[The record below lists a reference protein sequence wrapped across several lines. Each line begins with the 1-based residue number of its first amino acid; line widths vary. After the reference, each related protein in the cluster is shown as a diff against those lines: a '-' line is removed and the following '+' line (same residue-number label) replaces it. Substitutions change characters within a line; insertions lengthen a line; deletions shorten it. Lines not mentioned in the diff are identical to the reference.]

1 MYQKI
6 KSAVFQLIQPS
17 KGNIISKIFDIFI
30 IILISANLI
39 TIIVETFDLPD
50 DVRFGITTFEIV
62 SVIIFTIEYLLRI
75 WTADMLYPQLI
86 PAKARLK
93 YVFSFMAI
101 IDLLSILPVYLPLL
115 IPLDLRILRI

>member
-1 MYQKI
+1 MYKKI

-62 SVIIFTIEYLLRI
+62 SVIIFTIISTHTPHARR
-75 WTADMLYPQLI
+75 DRKMLC
-86 PAKARLK
+86 
-93 YVFSFMAI
+93 FCGFT
-101 IDLLSILPVYLPLL
+101 PL
-115 IPLDLRILRI
+115 